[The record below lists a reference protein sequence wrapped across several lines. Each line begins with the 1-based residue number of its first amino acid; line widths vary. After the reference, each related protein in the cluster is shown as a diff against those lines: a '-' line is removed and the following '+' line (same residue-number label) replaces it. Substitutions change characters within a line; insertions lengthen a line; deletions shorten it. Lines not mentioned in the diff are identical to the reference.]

1 YLSTCCESIERNI
14 LESGLIK
21 IATEF
26 YEGIFSWD
34 KVPGEDNTP
43 LLFHLKH
50 MFKLKGQGPYYIK
63 KEDNVENPTI
73 TVSWPSAP
81 LIILKLDKA
90 RHKVLITSKVDGQ
103 ITELEYEVHEEDH
116 KRVVSKRIPSKE
128 SAIGIVNDAE
138 KKIEQLIYGFVYRLA
153 LSGPEG
159 SKEFSYYYEIL
170 SRDERFM
177 KMVQEI
183 YQNRQV
189 FERGYKR
196 LTNSR

>member
-1 YLSTCCESIERNI
+1 MALTEYGIYRLFLSRLNYFITNQTTCLTFFQNYSDSALFEVFLYPYFKKETLLAIGPSLLLDLYGYLSTCCESIERNI
-14 LESGLIK
+14 LDSGLIK

-103 ITELEYEVHEEDH
+103 ITELEYEVTEM
-116 KRVVSKRIPSKE
+116 VFT
-128 SAIGIVNDAE
+128 A
-138 KKIEQLIYGFVYRLA
+138 
-153 LSGPEG
+153 
-159 SKEFSYYYEIL
+159 SYL
-170 SRDERFM
+170 
-177 KMVQEI
+177 
-183 YQNRQV
+183 
-189 FERGYKR
+189 
-196 LTNSR
+196 